1 MARRDLLQEAK
12 SRFIAELEAQSS
24 VGGSVNLMDE
34 VVVSRPLSA
43 VEAIGDTGRD
53 DFPILRGKEVLMQAV
68 YKDSVGQAFTAAKGG
83 FRGTLGEV
91 LDLPLADAFER
102 AVLVATMNAVLRH
115 LGKVEGTIHC
125 KNDGPK
131 RCAAAMADWIKDQG
145 KNLSKEK
152 SKEQGAKKVWLVG
165 LQPALLEAL
174 VCALGPERVLV
185 SDLAEAGSVRCR
197 VKILDGM
204 KAEEIFEQCQII
216 LITGS
221 TLANGTIDD
230 LMEMAEK
237 HECRVV
243 FYGSTIAGAA
253 YLLGLERWCPC
264 SM

>member
-1 MARRDLLQEAK
+1 MAKRDLLEEAK
-12 SRFIAELEAQSS
+12 IRFISELEAQSKVGCS
-24 VGGSVNLMDE
+24 VSLLDE
-34 VVVSRPLSA
+34 VVASRPLSA

-68 YKDSVGQAFTAAKGG
+68 YKGSAGQAFTAAKGI

-91 LDLPLADAFER
+91 LNLPLADAFER
-102 AVLVATMNAVLRH
+102 ALLVATMNAVLGY
-115 LGKVEGTIHC
+115 LGKAEGTVHC

-131 RCAAAMADWIKDQG
+131 KCAAAMADWIKDQD
-145 KNLSKEK
+145 KNLSKE
-152 SKEQGAKKVWLVG
+152 QGATKVGLVG

-174 VCALGPERVLV
+174 ARALGPEKVMV

-204 KAEEIFEQCQII
+204 KAEEMFEHCQVI

-230 LMEMAEK
+230 LMEMAES
-237 HECRVV
+237 HSCRIV

-264 SM
+264 ST